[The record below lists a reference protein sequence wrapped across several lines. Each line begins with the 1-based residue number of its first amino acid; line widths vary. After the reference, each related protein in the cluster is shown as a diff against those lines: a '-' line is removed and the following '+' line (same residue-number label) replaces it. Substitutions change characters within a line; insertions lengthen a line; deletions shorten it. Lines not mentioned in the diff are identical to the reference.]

1 MAEKSG
7 LRNQKVISFG
17 PCYARPP
24 DPGLENAPPWSFTVK
39 HTDTQESVETPSHP
53 CLVSSVPQTPSNQSA
68 PPITLPGGSQDGF
81 LGIRL
86 SSHDLSTL
94 QKVNEDIETLVFH
107 DIIAAL
113 VSL

>member
-1 MAEKSG
+1 MPDLQIQDSAE
-7 LRNQKVISFG
+7 
-17 PCYARPP
+17 
-24 DPGLENAPPWSFTVK
+24 DENAPPWSFTVQ

-53 CLVSSVPQTPSNQSA
+53 CLVSSVPQTPNNQST

-94 QKVNEDIETLVFH
+94 QKVNEDIKTLVFH